1 MKSRGGVVLH
11 GEALSSAMA
20 AVRHTTQPLARTVR
34 AVCLGAALALT
45 ACDST
50 EDRPYRAAS
59 TARMAD
65 RLDSIARATDSDPTQ
80 YANRALLAA
89 IRDRRAAP
97 DRRSQLLHRASVGE
111 QLLRS
116 GDNRD
121 AVAAFEEI
129 QWLIAESTEMVPPEF
144 VAAIADHL
152 AISYLRVAQ
161 QEHCFEGRGS
171 ARCSSPIP
179 AAFGDRDNAA
189 ARAAAAAYDAIL
201 QRQPGNLESRW
212 LINVAY
218 MMLGEYPGRVPPR
231 WLIPEA
237 ALPDDYDITWFRD
250 VAPALGLDV
259 VGRAGG
265 SIADDFDGDGYVDV
279 MASSWGLRDQI
290 RYFSNTG
297 EGSFEDR
304 TVEAGL
310 DGIVSGLNTVHADY
324 NNNGFPDVLILRGA
338 WHRHGHPNSLLR
350 NNGDGTFDDVT
361 EESGLFEASP
371 TQAAV
376 WGDFDNDGWVD
387 LFIGNESIEPVR
399 NPSRLFH
406 NNGDGT
412 FTDIAPEA
420 GVAVIGF
427 VKGVTAADYDND
439 GKLDLYVSRLRE
451 SNLLFRNEGWEGGP
465 PTFVE
470 VGEEAGVREP
480 TYSFPTWF
488 FDYDNDGWEDLFV
501 SGFFATSGDMAAEYL
516 GQDHRAASSRLYRN
530 TGKGTFIDATAAA
543 RLGHKVL
550 LTMGSNFGDLDNDGF
565 LDLFLGTGDPDFQT
579 FMPNRVFRN
588 AAGEFFE
595 EVTASGGFGHLQ
607 KGHGVSFADFDND
620 GDQDIHTVIGGA
632 YEGDVAR
639 NALYVNPGHG
649 NRWITL
655 KLEGVQSNR
664 AAIGARIQVTVNTPT
679 GDRDVYATVTTGGSF
694 GANSLQQE
702 MGLGDATGI
711 RAIRITWPVS
721 GMTDVYTEVGL
732 DRMLRIREGAAAPE
746 PVQLRQFDL
755 AKPGNPR

>member
-1 MKSRGGVVLH
+1 LIGASFRGG
-11 GEALSSAMA
+11 LSRA
-20 AVRHTTQPLARTVR
+20 ACLA
-34 AVCLGAALALT
+34 AALALT

-50 EDRPYRAAS
+50 EERPYRAAS

-65 RLDSIARATDSDPTQ
+65 RLDSIARAIDSDPTQ

-89 IRDRRAAP
+89 IRDRRVAP
-97 DRRSQLLHRASVGE
+97 DRRSQLLHSAEVGE

-116 GDNRD
+116 GNNRD

-129 QWLIAESTEMVPPEF
+129 QRLIVESTELVPPEF
-144 VAAIADHL
+144 VAAIDDHL

-161 QEHCFEGRGS
+161 QEHCFEGSGS

-201 QRQPGNLESRW
+201 QQQPGNLEARW

-218 MMLGEYPGRVPPR
+218 MMLGEYPSRVPPR

-237 ALPDDYDITWFRD
+237 AFPDDYDITSFRD
-250 VAPALGLDV
+250 VAPVLGLDV
-259 VGRAGG
+259 VGQAGG
-265 SIADDFDGDGYVDV
+265 SVADDFDGDGYVDII
-279 MASSWGLRDQI
+279 ASSWGLRDQI
-290 RYFSNTG
+290 RFFRNTG

-310 DGIVSGLNTVHADY
+310 DGIVGGLNTVHADY
-324 NNNGFPDVLILRGA
+324 NNDGFPDVLILRSG
-338 WHRHGHPNSLLR
+338 WLRHGHPNSLLR
-350 NNGDGTFDDVT
+350 SNGDGTFDDVT
-361 EESGLFEASP
+361 EESGLFEAYP
-371 TQAAV
+371 TQTAV

-412 FTDIAPEA
+412 FTDIASEA

-427 VKGVTAADYDND
+427 IKGVTAGDYDND
-439 GKLDLYVSRLRE
+439 GRLDLYVSRLRE
-451 SNLLFRNEGWEGGP
+451 SNLLFHNEGWERGT
-465 PTFVE
+465 PTFAE
-470 VGEEAGVREP
+470 VGEEAGVQEP
-480 TYSFPTWF
+480 IYSFPTWF

-501 SGFFATSGDMAAEYL
+501 SGFFADPGDLAAEYL

-530 TGKGTFIDATAAA
+530 NGNGTFTDATAAA
-543 RLGHKVL
+543 RIGNKVL

-565 LDLFLGTGDPDFQT
+565 LDLFLGTGDSDVQT
-579 FMPNRVFRN
+579 LIPNRVFRN

-595 EVTASGGFGHLQ
+595 EVSASGGFGHLQ

-620 GDQDIHTVIGGA
+620 GDQDIHMVIGGA
-632 YEGDVAR
+632 YEGDLGR

-649 NRWITL
+649 NHWITL

-664 AAIGARIQVTVNTPT
+664 AAIGARIRVTVSTPA
-679 GDRDVYATVTTGGSF
+679 GDRDIYTTVTTGGSF

-702 MGLGDATGI
+702 MGLGDATAI
-711 RAIRITWPVS
+711 RAITITWPAS
-721 GMTDVYTEVGL
+721 GRVDVYTDVEL
-732 DRMLRIREGAAAPE
+732 DRMWRIREGAAAPE
-746 PVQLRQFDL
+746 PIQLRTFDL
-755 AKPGNPR
+755 ANPRNPR